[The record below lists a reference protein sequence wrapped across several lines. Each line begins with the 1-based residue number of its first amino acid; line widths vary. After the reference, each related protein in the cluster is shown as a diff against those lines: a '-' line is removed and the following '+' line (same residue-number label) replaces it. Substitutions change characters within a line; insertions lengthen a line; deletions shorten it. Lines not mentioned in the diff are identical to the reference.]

1 MALKRPE
8 RPLFK
13 KQKEPQNTA
22 NETEGRGKTQTEIKR
37 GKKIIGTWWYE
48 KGNGSV
54 CVTAGAWAGYSFY
67 RTFPAFTRLD
77 LVLPSI
83 LLFLSLPNLIA
94 IDSFTFHPIFFS
106 IELSVVQF
114 DRPFAQF
121 YWLFFYELGKT
132 FTEILTSRVLLI
144 SIGSYLI
151 LPVFAALRGR
161 RTDKLDVVEKP
172 KFLCFFLPSVGFFTR
187 FTQFQPPLPTFT
199 TDRMR
204 RKDKTGKKNESGRD
218 QRRVNVRGS
227 KKKQTLER
235 PGILACFFSYF
246 R

>member
-1 MALKRPE
+1 M
-8 RPLFK
+8 
-13 KQKEPQNTA
+13 
-22 NETEGRGKTQTEIKR
+22 
-37 GKKIIGTWWYE
+37 
-48 KGNGSV
+48 
-54 CVTAGAWAGYSFY
+54 
-67 RTFPAFTRLD
+67 
-77 LVLPSI
+77 
-83 LLFLSLPNLIA
+83 LFLSLPNLIA